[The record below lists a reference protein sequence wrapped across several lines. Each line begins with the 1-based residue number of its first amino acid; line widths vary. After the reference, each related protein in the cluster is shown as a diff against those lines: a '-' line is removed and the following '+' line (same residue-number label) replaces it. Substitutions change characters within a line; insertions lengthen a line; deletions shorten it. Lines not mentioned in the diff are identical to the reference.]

1 VRRGAID
8 TAALVRSKKL
18 SAVDAVRESLA
29 AIDRGNGAINA
40 VVETLAE
47 PALARAKEIDAR
59 VARGDVESLPLA
71 GVPVVLKDNICLDRG
86 HTTCASEMLRNFQSP
101 YTATAAARLE
111 AAGAIVVGK
120 ANLDE
125 FAMGGS
131 TEHSCFGPTR
141 NPWDVS
147 RVPGGSS
154 GGSAAAVAA
163 GFVPLALG
171 SDTGGS
177 IRQPASHCGVVGVK
191 PTYGRVS
198 RYGLVAYAS
207 SLDQIGPMSTSV
219 ADAALALQVIAGN
232 DEHDM
237 TSSSHAVPPFIV
249 DLERPVGG
257 NDGGLVIGVPK
268 QARGDGSRGGVRGGI
283 HGAVGDALEHAIRVY
298 QKLGAEIVE
307 IDLPMTD
314 AGIAAYYIIATA
326 EASSNLARFDGVRY
340 GRRATLAQGEG
351 LFELYAKSRGEGFGA
366 EVKRR
371 IMLGTHVL
379 SSGYYDAYY
388 ATALKARR
396 RIFEDFQK
404 AFAKGCRAI
413 LMPNSP
419 SPAFKIGAKTNDP
432 LALYLEDVFTVGVN
446 LAGLPAIS
454 VPTSFA
460 TDEGRTLPIGMQLV
474 GASFD
479 EGVLLRVA
487 RMLERELDL
496 GEKLMPMRG

>member
-1 VRRGAID
+1 V
-8 TAALVRSKKL
+8 TL
-18 SAVDAVRESLA
+18 SAIEIARLVQTKARSAQEVVRESLA
-29 AIDRGNGAINA
+29 AVEKHNPAINA
-40 VVETLAE
+40 VVQSLPEF
-47 PALARAKEIDAR
+47 ALVQAAAVDKKIASGDA
-59 VARGDVESLPLA
+59 ESLPLA
-71 GVPVVLKDNICLDRG
+71 GVPVVLKDNICLDHGR
-86 HTTCASEMLRNFQSP
+86 TTCASNILRNYESP
-101 YTATAAARLE
+101 YSATAARRLMD
-111 AAGAIVVGK
+111 AGAIVIAK

-131 TEHSCFGPTR
+131 TERSCFGPTR
-141 NPWDVS
+141 NPWDTT
-147 RVPGGSS
+147 RVTGGSS

-177 IRQPASHCGVVGVK
+177 IRQPASHCGVVGLK

-198 RYGLVAYAS
+198 RFGLVAYAS
-207 SLDQIGPMSTSV
+207 SLDQIGPMTTTVS
-219 ADAALALQVIAGN
+219 DAALALTAIAGR
-232 DEHDM
+232 DENDM
-237 TSSSHAVPPFIV
+237 TSSAHSVPPFVV
-249 DLERPVGG
+249 DLERPIE
-257 NDGGLVIGVPK
+257 GLCIGVPK
-268 QARGDGSRGGVRGGI
+268 HAHGGGVRGGI
-283 HGAVGDALEHAIRVY
+283 HQGVAESLDHAIRVY
-298 QKLGAEIVE
+298 QKLGATIVE

-340 GRRATLAQGEG
+340 GSAATLSPGET
-351 LFELYAKSRGEGFGA
+351 LHDLYAKSRGEGFEP

-396 RIFEDFQK
+396 RIFEDFQR
-404 AFAKGCRAI
+404 AFAKGCHAI
-413 LMPNSP
+413 LMPTSP
-419 SPAFKIGAKTNDP
+419 GPAFRLGEKTSDP
-432 LALYLEDVFTVGVN
+432 LAMYLEDVFTVGVN

-454 VPTSFA
+454 VPTGFA
-460 TDEGRTLPIGMQLV
+460 VEGGVTLPIGMQLI

-479 EGVLLRVA
+479 EATLLRAA

-496 GEKLMPMRG
+496 GEKLLRMRRR